1 MGTPHVT
8 EDTRSEICRI
18 LAWDLKQLESG
29 TYAFVD
35 HSGRFHP
42 LGSARERLAGQQ
54 LSVESS
60 DWTLNVVFLEVCVY
74 FGTGFTSALYV

>member
-42 LGSARERLAGQQ
+42 LGSARERLAGQP
-54 LSVESS
+54 LSAKAATGHHQKT
-60 DWTLNVVFLEVCVY
+60 DIF
-74 FGTGFTSALYV
+74 FGRLV